1 MKRSKLYHLFYN
13 LPLNPPHS
21 LWLASEFLN
30 IPHHPA
36 SPLLTLPPPSSPIC
50 SSASPAL
57 CLYRGWW
64 GISILAWSICSDVV
78 QREGPAL
85 IYYTCQL
92 NFWRYILIHKGW
104 VLYAGCVSASLILIS
119 WCISDHAECLS
130 DFFFTWWKTHC
141 WWRFIIYSRGYEK
154 DTLEE
159 NERLLLLR
167 AHIVMFVWIFFSN
180 ILVV

>member
-1 MKRSKLYHLFYN
+1 MQRSFWIESFINFFLVMKRSKLYHLFYN

-130 DFFFTWWKTHC
+130 DFFLH
-141 WWRFIIYSRGYEK
+141 
-154 DTLEE
+154 D
-159 NERLLLLR
+159 ERLTVDGGLLYT
-167 AHIVMFVWIFFSN
+167 AEVMRKIH
-180 ILVV
+180 